1 MKTIKKWLL
10 PYKQA
15 LPALLLYQIIA
26 TVASAAWLALFKW
39 ISGLLIR
46 GTGKV
51 AISSGDFLFLFKTW
65 QGYVIILLAILTL
78 FLLVAIDI
86 NPSVELIIK
95 DGKVS
100 GVTAA
105 NEDGAVLLSGETLEG
120 MSVEA
125 ATDRIVALAEELGF
139 LTDENNQVKITVVS
153 DTPRRKRRFLKRRK
167 RARRRGARRRKST
180 AIPVRRTRRR

>member
-39 ISGLLIR
+39 IAGLLIR

-86 NPSVELIIK
+86 NPLVILCGRIL
-95 DGKVS
+95 KVRP
-100 GVTAA
+100 
-105 NEDGAVLLSGETLEG
+105 AVSSLFCT
-120 MSVEA
+120 
-125 ATDRIVALAEELGF
+125 F
-139 LTDENNQVKITVVS
+139 LCWRLFWAS
-153 DTPRRKRRFLKRRK
+153 AFRSL
-167 RARRRGARRRKST
+167 
-180 AIPVRRTRRR
+180 